1 MAKCQGGP
9 IWSAFQFIFM
19 FPSHEGVKSGRSF
32 HLQVDIIFPS
42 SFLGGIF
49 MDVKFTSNFFAQ
61 SAPLSKVIQLATWS
75 KFG

>member
-1 MAKCQGGP
+1 
-9 IWSAFQFIFM
+9 
-19 FPSHEGVKSGRSF
+19 
-32 HLQVDIIFPS
+32 VDIIFPS